1 MNALGIIGDL
11 AGRGVRIRIDGSD
24 IELFGSSDIVT
35 ADLLARLHMNKP
47 ALMRSLIEIQ
57 AEAGDDWQE
66 ISGDP
71 EKLRAFVDMLTIAAM
86 RERAEVPPHYTAT
99 TVCRH
104 CGPVPIFPGLPDKV
118 AGCPWCA
125 NRLRSLPIPKAAS

>member
-11 AGRGVRIRIDGSD
+11 AGRGVRIRIDGSE
-24 IELFGSSDIVT
+24 IELVGSSDIVT
-35 ADLLARLHMNKP
+35 ADLLARLRMNKL

-57 AEAGDDWQE
+57 SKAGDDWQE

-71 EKLRAFVDMLTIAAM
+71 EKLRAFVDMLTITAM
-86 RERAEVPPHYTAT
+86 REHGEVPPHYTAT
-99 TVCRH
+99 TVCRR
-104 CGPVPIFPGLPDKV
+104 CGPVPIFSGLPDEV

-125 NRLRSLPIPKAAS
+125 NRLRGLPVPKAAL